1 MEGTDP
7 ASSSRRSLGQA
18 LALDIKLAEEE
29 RRRLE
34 AQRQHRE
41 LQFAV
46 AQPLPDEAPVAPG
59 KSTCYVA
66 ACLPSYGCA
75 GAAIGSMLP
84 HWLTTSVPARCGS
97 DSFLSKLPCSCR
109 SSRSAEEDGVAWG

>member
-1 MEGTDP
+1 MSKMYFHRASREMEGTDP

-34 AQRQHRE
+34 AQRQHRK

-46 AQPLPDEAPVAPG
+46 AQPLPDDVPVAQG
-59 KSTCYVA
+59 KYSSNQHA
-66 ACLPSYGCA
+66 A
-75 GAAIGSMLP
+75 
-84 HWLTTSVPARCGS
+84 
-97 DSFLSKLPCSCR
+97 
-109 SSRSAEEDGVAWG
+109 